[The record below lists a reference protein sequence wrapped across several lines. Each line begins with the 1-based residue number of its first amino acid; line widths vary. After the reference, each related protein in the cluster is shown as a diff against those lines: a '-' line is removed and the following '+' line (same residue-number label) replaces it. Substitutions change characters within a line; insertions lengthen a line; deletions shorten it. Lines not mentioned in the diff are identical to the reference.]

1 MNPIAVLFIS
11 ITTTRS
17 RAFDLFLLEGVPAL
31 FRLGL
36 ALLQVPAAPPA
47 YSPQSVAHPT
57 TQPDVAHQ
65 VLQAKIDVLP
75 IDEILVMLS
84 HLDAEDIDENK
95 LFKTAEQLR
104 ARISNAQ
111 VVNMLAAAERAQY
124 VLEMATP
131 GS

>member
-1 MNPIAVLFIS
+1 M
-11 ITTTRS
+11 
-17 RAFDLFLLEGVPAL
+17 
-31 FRLGL
+31 
-36 ALLQVPAAPPA
+36 
-47 YSPQSVAHPT
+47 
-57 TQPDVAHQ
+57 
-65 VLQAKIDVLP
+65 LP

-124 VLEMATP
+124 VLEMETP